1 MECYV
6 PVEAN
11 SMVEELML
19 LANITVAKTVLDAFP
34 QSALLRR
41 HPHPQARDF
50 APLRAALKAHG
61 LQLDL
66 GSTTAF
72 ANSLDACEKE
82 GEPYFNLLARYM
94 AVRAMPAAEYV
105 CAGEVEAA
113 GESYEHYGL
122 ASPVYTHFTSP
133 IRRYADQLVH
143 RMLAAAIGWD
153 APTPALSDGA
163 AVATLA
169 RTLNERHAAAK
180 EAERASVAL
189 YSLLFF
195 RNRTV
200 VEDGYLTLVR
210 PNGVGVLVPRY
221 GLDGWIHNGRMGAS
235 PLEWIVPEGVL
246 RGEGGLTLKA
256 MDKVRVRIGVDT
268 SRLHAALQMELL
280 DANGQPL
287 IQPFLSPKAEG
298 RVQAQADEKE
308 AGTSSR
314 PAKERRLQK
323 RAADKEPAPKP
334 KRKRSEQQQ
343 ADPKL
348 EQQQ

>member
-1 MECYV
+1 M
-6 PVEAN
+6 
-11 SMVEELML
+11 
-19 LANITVAKTVLDAFP
+19 
-34 QSALLRR
+34 
-41 HPHPQARDF
+41 
-50 APLRAALKAHG
+50 
-61 LQLDL
+61 
-66 GSTTAF
+66 
-72 ANSLDACEKE
+72 
-82 GEPYFNLLARYM
+82 
-94 AVRAMPAAEYV
+94 
-105 CAGEVEAA
+105 
-113 GESYEHYGL
+113 
-122 ASPVYTHFTSP
+122 
-133 IRRYADQLVH
+133 
-143 RMLAAAIGWD
+143 
-153 APTPALSDGA
+153 
-163 AVATLA
+163 
-169 RTLNERHAAAK
+169 
-180 EAERASVAL
+180 
-189 YSLLFF
+189 
-195 RNRTV
+195 
-200 VEDGYLTLVR
+200 R